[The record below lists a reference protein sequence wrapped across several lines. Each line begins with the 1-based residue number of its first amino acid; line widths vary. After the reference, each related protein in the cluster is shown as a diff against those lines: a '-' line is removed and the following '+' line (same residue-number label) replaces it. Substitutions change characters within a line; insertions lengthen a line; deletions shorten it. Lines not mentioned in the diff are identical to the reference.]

1 MDSPHSSTV
10 VAGYRI
16 DGTLGEGGMGTVYRA
31 TQLSLERVV
40 ALKVLTAE
48 LSADPGFR
56 ERFRR
61 EGLLQA
67 ALDHPHIVTVYE
79 AGEADSRLFLAM
91 RMVEGPT
98 LKELILRRQLDDRRA
113 LRLLTQVAEALDAA
127 HAKGL
132 IHRDVKPQN
141 VLVGAGD
148 HAYLADFGLTKGH
161 DDAAMTETGQFVGT
175 IDYISPEQ
183 ARGDRATARSDVYAL
198 TAVLCECLTGQVPYV
213 RATEERVLL
222 AHLTEPPPRLSEVR
236 SDLPAAMD
244 EVVAEGM
251 AKDPQD
257 RPASAG
263 ELMLQARRALG
274 AVPESPASRDLADTT
289 RLRPTAGTPTR
300 ARGTAPASDLG
311 ATRLAATAAAAPDAT
326 GAPAGE
332 SAAPA
337 DAADAHAR
345 AAGGA
350 QLAGSPT
357 KAPASSGAAQPG
369 GTPTKARVSAGAQPA
384 PADVRAA
391 TGAGPG
397 RYLPAILAAA
407 VLAAVAGFLLGGNSG
422 GSGEALSDSASAG
435 YVELSFP
442 TGWQRLA
449 SAPAIPGLTFSQP
462 LALAPSASA
471 SGSAAPAQRLLAGEV
486 SASGPTLL
494 PAAFT
499 AGLIGALPRPE
510 PVRLGALQAYRY
522 SGLSVRGL
530 AGPLTLYTVPTSGG
544 VATVAC
550 LSPATYPSSSSSS
563 SSSPATQCA
572 QIAATLKLNGT
583 TVFGLPPSPAYAT
596 ALRGALSALRGAA
609 GSASA
614 RLRVAS
620 SASAQAAAAAQLAAA
635 YSSAARALGRLAV
648 SPAVQGV
655 NASVAGSLAALGRD
669 YAALAAAARAG
680 DEAAYAR
687 AESAVGSDRARAA
700 SALAALR
707 RAGYT
712 VSG

>member
-67 ALDHPHIVTVYE
+67 ALDHPHIVTVFE
-79 AGEADSRLFLAM
+79 AGETDNRLFLAM

-98 LKELILRRQLDDRRA
+98 LKDLILRRQLDDRRA

-161 DDAAMTETGQFVGT
+161 DDAGMTETGQFVGT

-213 RATEERVLL
+213 RATEERALL

-244 EVVAEGM
+244 EVVAQGM
-251 AKDPQD
+251 AKDPKD

-274 AVPESPASRDLADTT
+274 APEAPAPRGTTDTTDTT

-300 ARGTAPASDLG
+300 TRGTAPKGDLG
-311 ATRLAATAAAAPDAT
+311 ATRLAGTAAAADAARAPGGAPTASAGTADADARVST
-326 GAPAGE
+326 GAQA
-332 SAAPA
+332 
-337 DAADAHAR
+337 
-345 AAGGA
+345 
-350 QLAGSPT
+350 AGSPT
-357 KAPASSGAAQPG
+357 KAPVSVGAQSG
-369 GTPTKARVSAGAQPA
+369 GTPTKARDSAGAQPTT
-384 PADVRAA
+384 ADARA
-391 TGAGPG
+391 GRG

-407 VLAAVAGFLLGGNSG
+407 AVAAVAGFLLGGGSG
-422 GSGEALSDSASAG
+422 GSGEAFSDSASAG

-442 TGWQRLA
+442 TSWQRLA

-462 LALAPSASA
+462 LALAPGAHA
-471 SGSAAPAQRLLAGEV
+471 SGAAAPQRLVAGEV

-499 AGLIGALPRPE
+499 AGLAGALPRPE
-510 PVRLGALQAYRY
+510 SVRLGALQAYRY

-550 LSPATYPSSSSSS
+550 LSSTAYPSSSSSS
-563 SSSPATQCA
+563 SSLATQCA
-572 QIAATLKLNGT
+572 QIAATLRLNGT
-583 TVFGLPPSPAYAT
+583 TVFGLAPSPAYAT
-596 ALRGALSALRGAA
+596 ELGSALSALRGATGA
-609 GSASA
+609 VSA
-614 RLRVAS
+614 RLRAAA
-620 SASAQAAAAAQLAAA
+620 SASAQAAAATQLAAV

-648 SPAVQGV
+648 SPAVQGT
-655 NASVAGSLAALGRD
+655 NASLAGSLAALGRD
-669 YAALAAAARAG
+669 YAALAAAARNG
-680 DEAAYAR
+680 NEAAYAR
-687 AESAVGSDRARAA
+687 AASMVGSDRARAA
-700 SALAALR
+700 SAIAALR
-707 RAGYT
+707 RAGYA

>member
-1 MDSPHSSTV
+1 MDSPQSSTV

-79 AGEADSRLFLAM
+79 AGEADNRLFLAM

-98 LKELILRRQLDDRRA
+98 LKDLILRRQLDDRRA

-183 ARGDRATARSDVYAL
+183 ARGERATARSDVYAL

-213 RATEERVLL
+213 RATEERALL

-236 SDLPAAMD
+236 SNLPPAMD

-251 AKDPQD
+251 AKDPED

-263 ELMLQARRALG
+263 ELMLMARRALG
-274 AVPESPASRDLADTT
+274 AVPEAAGSASADST
-289 RLRPTAGTPTR
+289 RLRPTAGAPTR
-300 ARGTAPASDLG
+300 APRTVAKGDPG
-311 ATRLAATAAAAPDAT
+311 ATRFAGAAATAPGAA
-326 GAPAGE
+326 GAPVGEPAAGV
-332 SAAPA
+332 PT
-337 DAADAHAR
+337 DDAR
-345 AAGGA
+345 A
-350 QLAGSPT
+350 PT
-357 KAPASSGAAQPG
+357 VASSGPAASE
-369 GTPTKARVSAGAQPA
+369 ARASAGRRGFA
-384 PADVRAA
+384 PAV
-391 TGAGPG
+391 
-397 RYLPAILAAA
+397 LAAA
-407 VLAAVAGFLLGGNSG
+407 VLAAVLGFLLGGGSG
-422 GSGEALSDSASAG
+422 GSGEPFSHSASSG
-435 YVELSFP
+435 NVELSFP
-442 TGWQRLA
+442 AGWQQLA
-449 SAPAIPGLTFSQP
+449 SAPTIPGLTFSQP
-462 LALAPSASA
+462 LALAQSPSTAAASA
-471 SGSAAPAQRLLAGEV
+471 SSQRLVAGEV
-486 SASGPTLL
+486 GASGPSLL

-499 AGLIGALPRPE
+499 ATLNGALPRAK

-530 AGPLTLYTVPTSGG
+530 TGSLTLYAVPTAGG

-550 LSPATYPSSSSSS
+550 LSSSGSAPAV
-563 SSSPATQCA
+563 QCA

-583 TVFGLPPSPAYAT
+583 TAFGLGPSQGYAT
-596 ALRGALSALRGAA
+596 ALKRTFGQLRSAVD
-609 GSASA
+609 ASTV
-614 RLRVAS
+614 RLRAAS
-620 SASAQAAAAAQLAAA
+620 SAAAQAAAATQLAAA
-635 YSSAARALGRLAV
+635 YSAASSALGRLTA
-648 SPAVQGV
+648 SPAVQGP
-655 NASVAGSLAALGRD
+655 NASLGGSLAAVGRD
-669 YAALAAAARAG
+669 YSALAAAARVG

-687 AESAVGSDRARAA
+687 AQRAIGGDRVRAA
-700 SALAALR
+700 NALAALR
-707 RAGYT
+707 QVGYV

>member
-31 TQLSLERVV
+31 TQLSLEREV
-40 ALKVLTAE
+40 ALKVLTVE
-48 LSADPGFR
+48 LSSDPAFR

-79 AGEADSRLFLAM
+79 AGEADERLFLAM

-98 LKELILRRQLDDRRA
+98 LKELIVRRELDDRRA

-148 HAYLADFGLTKGH
+148 HAFLADFGLTKGS

-183 ARGDRATARSDVYAL
+183 ARGERATAGSDVYAL

-222 AHLTEPPPRLSEVR
+222 AHLSDPPPQLSQMR
-236 SDLPAAMD
+236 SDLPAALD
-244 EVVAEGM
+244 EVVARGM
-251 AKDPQD
+251 AKDPAQ

-263 ELMLQARRALG
+263 ELMLMARRALG
-274 AVPESPASRDLADTT
+274 AAPEGPAPGGSAPGASTEAT
-289 RLRPTAGTPTR
+289 RLGSAAGTPTR
-300 ARGTAPASDLG
+300 APGTGARSDPG
-311 ATRLAATAAAAPDAT
+311 ATRLAGAAVTAP
-326 GAPAGE
+326 GARG
-332 SAAPA
+332 
-337 DAADAHAR
+337 AR
-345 AAGGA
+345 AGATSRGGFI
-350 QLAGSPT
+350 
-357 KAPASSGAAQPG
+357 
-369 GTPTKARVSAGAQPA
+369 V
-384 PADVRAA
+384 VV
-391 TGAGPG
+391 
-397 RYLPAILAAA
+397 LAAA
-407 VLAAVAGFLLGGNSG
+407 VLALAAGFLLGGSSG
-422 GSGEALSDSASAG
+422 GSGETFGNSASAG
-435 YVELSFP
+435 NVELSFP
-442 TGWQRLA
+442 AGWQRLA
-449 SAPAIPGLTFSQP
+449 SPPAIPGLAFSQP
-462 LALAPSASA
+462 LALAQGAGGSGGAASA
-471 SGSAAPAQRLLAGEV
+471 SPQSLVAGEV
-486 SASGPTLL
+486 SASGPSLL
-494 PAAFT
+494 PATFT
-499 AGLIGALPRPE
+499 AALSGALPRPE
-510 PVRLGALQAYRY
+510 PVLLGSLQAYRY

-530 AGPLTLYTVPTSGG
+530 SAPLTLYAVPTAGG

-550 LSPATYPSSSSSS
+550 LGSTAAAPAG
-563 SSSPATQCA
+563 QCA

-583 TVFGLPPSPAYAT
+583 TAFGLAPSAQYAT
-596 ALRGALSALRGAA
+596 ALGHAFGALRGAVEA
-609 GSASA
+609 GSA
-614 RLRVAS
+614 RLRFAS
-620 SASAQAAAAAQLAAA
+620 SATVQAAAAAQLAAA
-635 YSSAARALGRLAV
+635 YSSASQAIGRLPA
-648 SPAVQGV
+648 SPAVRDV
-655 NASVAGSLAALGRD
+655 NASLAGSLAALGRD

-687 AESAVGSDRARAA
+687 AQRAIGSDRAGTAK
-700 SALAALR
+700 ALAALSQV
-707 RAGYT
+707 GYV

>member
-1 MDSPHSSTV
+1 MDAPHSPTV

-48 LSADPGFR
+48 LSADPAFR

-79 AGEADSRLFLAM
+79 AGEAEGRLFLAM

-98 LKELILRRQLDDRRA
+98 LKDLIVRHQLDDRRA

-148 HAYLADFGLTKGH
+148 HAYLADFGLTKGS
-161 DDAAMTETGQFVGT
+161 DDAGMTETGQFVGT

-183 ARGDRATARSDVYAL
+183 ARGEQATARSDVYAL

-213 RATEERVLL
+213 RVTEERVLL
-222 AHLTEPPPRLSEVR
+222 AHLSEPPPCLSQVR
-236 SDLPAAMD
+236 TDLPAAMD
-244 EVVAEGM
+244 EVVAKGM
-251 AKDPQD
+251 AKDPAD

-263 ELMLQARRALG
+263 ELMLEARRALG
-274 AVPESPASRDLADTT
+274 AAPDASAPSASADST

-300 ARGTAPASDLG
+300 GPRTAAPGDPG
-311 ATRLAATAAAAPDAT
+311 ATRRAAAAART
-326 GAPAGE
+326 PAGD
-332 SAAPA
+332 APNATRTSGTPPAGVA
-337 DAADAHAR
+337 DGAHA
-345 AAGGA
+345 
-350 QLAGSPT
+350 T
-357 KAPASSGAAQPG
+357 I
-369 GTPTKARVSAGAQPA
+369 
-384 PADVRAA
+384 
-391 TGAGPG
+391 GAGHRRFVPV
-397 RYLPAILAAA
+397 LLAAA
-407 VLAAVAGFLLGGNSG
+407 VLAAIVGFLLGGGSS
-422 GSGEALSDSASAG
+422 GSGETFGDSASSG
-435 YVELSFP
+435 YLELSFP
-442 TGWQRLA
+442 SDWQRPA
-449 SAPAIPGLTFSQP
+449 NAPAIPGLGEALSQP
-462 LALAPSASA
+462 LALTQSSSATAGGA
-471 SGSAAPAQRLLAGEV
+471 SERLLAGEV

-494 PAAFT
+494 PAGLT
-499 AGLIGALPRPE
+499 AALNGALPRPE
-510 PVRLGALQAYRY
+510 PVQLGTLQAYRY

-530 AGPLTLYTVPTSGG
+530 PGALTLYAVPTANG

-550 LSPATYPSSSSSS
+550 LSSTASPSAPPA
-563 SSSPATQCA
+563 AQCA

-583 TVFGLPPSPAYAT
+583 TAFGLAPSPQYA
-596 ALRGALSALRGAA
+596 ASLGRIFGALGTGA
-609 GSASA
+609 GTGTT
-614 RLRVAS
+614 RLRAAS
-620 SASAQAAAAAQLAAA
+620 TAAAQAAAAAQLAAA
-635 YSSAARALGRLAV
+635 YSSASSALGRLTV
-648 SPAVQGV
+648 SPAVRGT
-655 NASVAGSLAALGRD
+655 NAGLAGSLAGIGRD

-680 DEAAYAR
+680 DEAAYTR
-687 AESAVGSDRARAA
+687 AERAIASDRARVA
-700 SALAALR
+700 SLLAGLR
-707 RAGYT
+707 QAGYA

>member
-1 MDSPHSSTV
+1 MDPPHSSTV

-67 ALDHPHIVTVYE
+67 ALDHPHIVTVFE
-79 AGEADSRLFLAM
+79 AGEADNRLFLAM

-98 LKELILRRQLDDRRA
+98 LKDLILRRQLDDRRA
-113 LRLLTQVAEALDAA
+113 LRLLMQVAEALDAA

-213 RATEERVLL
+213 RATEERALL

-236 SDLPAAMD
+236 SDLPTAMD

-251 AKDPQD
+251 AKNPKD

-263 ELMLQARRALG
+263 ELMLKARRALG
-274 AVPESPASRDLADTT
+274 AVPEAPVPGDPTDTT

-300 ARGTAPASDLG
+300 TRGTAPRGDLG
-311 ATRLAATAAAAPDAT
+311 ATRLAGSAAAADAT
-326 GAPAGE
+326 RAPGGAVAMPAG
-332 SAAPA
+332 
-337 DAADAHAR
+337 AADAD
-345 AAGGA
+345 AGVSAGA

-357 KAPASSGAAQPG
+357 KAPASTGAQPA
-369 GTPTKARVSAGAQPA
+369 GTPTEARASAGAQPT
-384 PADVRAA
+384 PADVRAG
-391 TGAGPG
+391 TGAGRG

-407 VLAAVAGFLLGGNSG
+407 VVAAVAGFLLGGSAS
-422 GSGEALSDSASAG
+422 GSGEAFSDSASAG

-442 TGWQRLA
+442 AGWQRLS

-462 LALAPSASA
+462 LALAPSAPA
-471 SGSAAPAQRLLAGEV
+471 SGSAASSQRLLAGEV

-499 AGLIGALPRPE
+499 SGLTGALPRPE

-522 SGLSVRGL
+522 SGLSVHGL

-550 LSPATYPSSSSSS
+550 LSSTAYPSSSS

-572 QIAATLKLNGT
+572 QIAATLRLNGT
-583 TVFGLPPSPAYAT
+583 TVFGLAPSPAYA
-596 ALRGALSALRGAA
+596 AELGSALSALRGATGA
-609 GSASA
+609 GSA
-614 RLRVAS
+614 RLRAAS

-648 SPAVQGV
+648 SPAVREV
-655 NASVAGSLAALGRD
+655 NAHVAGSLASLGRD

-680 DEAAYAR
+680 DEAAYAQAGR
-687 AESAVGSDRARAA
+687 AVGSDRAHAT

-707 RAGYT
+707 QAGYT